1 MAIQI
6 GVLPVYSVLEC
17 LPSFGRDVIERLFV
31 LLWFRRMPVR
41 IANLRLPVTA
51 PEADLPTHLARRLGL
66 AVRDLGSWRILKKSL
81 DARTSTNLQ
90 FVYTTLV
97 DVPVDAADKLTQ
109 TSQGQSDVQFYVP
122 PQFEDAEPGTEELS
136 DRPIVVGSGPAGLLA
151 GYYLAL
157 KGYRPLILERGE
169 AVKNRV
175 PEVRSFDR
183 GGEFNRENNYLF
195 GEGGAGCFSD
205 GKLTCRLEGPDV
217 DWVLQSFV
225 ECGGRPSLV
234 YENRPHLG
242 SNKLPMICRN
252 YRRKIEALGGE
263 YKFGCRF
270 EGIEIRYGQ
279 VVGIHTSSGDMA
291 CRQLILGIG
300 HSARDTYQILYD
312 LGVPMVQKS
321 FQLGLRI
328 EQPQHQIN
336 RHKYGRPEYEQILGA
351 ADYTLQTRG
360 PKDVFTFCMCA
371 GGIIMPSISEP
382 EMFCSNG
389 MSNSRHDTPF
399 ANSGVMVTLEPHE
412 FGGTHPLAGMHLQQQ
427 YEAIAYRLGGSNYLS
442 PIQRATDFL
451 KGRSPDPRDKYDCS
465 YQRGTV
471 PAPLDHVLPAVVTNA
486 LRQGIPA
493 MDKKLRG
500 DFLKH
505 AILVGPEMR
514 GSSPIRIDRDLVT
527 RQCPNIAGLYPV
539 GEGAGYAGGIVSA
552 AVDGLRSAR
561 VIVRRFRA
569 LQSV

>member
-1 MAIQI
+1 
-6 GVLPVYSVLEC
+6 
-17 LPSFGRDVIERLFV
+17 
-31 LLWFRRMPVR
+31 MPIRVS
-41 IANLRLPVTA
+41 NLRLPVTV
-51 PEADLPTHLARRLGL
+51 PETELPQHLARRLGISTG
-66 AVRDLGSWRILKKSL
+66 DLQHWRVLKKSL
-81 DARTSTNLQ
+81 DARSSRDLQ

-97 DVPVDAADKLTQ
+97 EVPAEFANSQTLQSNLQGDLQYYEPPLFDDARPGIEPL
-109 TSQGQSDVQFYVP
+109 SQ
-122 PQFEDAEPGTEELS
+122 
-136 DRPIVVGSGPAGLLA
+136 RPIIVGSGPAGLLA

-169 AVKNRV
+169 AVKDRV
-175 PEVRSFDR
+175 LAVREFDR
-183 GGEFNRENNYLF
+183 GNPFDRENNYLF

-217 DWVLQSFV
+217 DWVLKSFV

-263 YKFGCRF
+263 YRFGCRF
-270 EGIEIRYGQ
+270 EGITIRNGR
-279 VVGIHTSSGDMA
+279 VVGIQTSAGEMP
-291 CRQLILGIG
+291 CTQLILGIG
-300 HSARDTYQILYD
+300 HSARDTYQMLYD
-312 LGVPMVQKS
+312 LGIPLHQKS

-328 EQPQHQIN
+328 EQPQAQIN
-336 RHKYGRPEYEQILGA
+336 RHKYGRPEYQTLLGA
-351 ADYTLQTRG
+351 ADYTIQSRG

-412 FGGTHPLAGMHLQQQ
+412 FGGAHPLAGMHLQQH
-427 YEAIAYRLGGSNYLS
+427 YEAIAFRLGRANYLA
-442 PIQRATDFL
+442 PIQTAQDFL
-451 KGRSPDPRDKYDCS
+451 RGRRTDPSANIVCS
-465 YQRGTV
+465 YQRGV
-471 PAPLDHVLPAVVTNA
+471 QPAELDEVLPPAVIEA
-486 LRQGIPA
+486 IRQSLPI
-493 MDKKLRG
+493 MDQKLRG
-500 DFLKH
+500 NFLEQ
-505 AILVGPEMR
+505 AIMVGPEMR
-514 GSSPIRIDRDLVT
+514 GSSPIRIDRDLNT
-527 RQCPNIAGLYPV
+527 RQCPQIEGLFPV

-561 VIVRRFRA
+561 MIVRQFQPLSEPVA
-569 LQSV
+569 QEQSKDQTYTPRGLN